1 MFKGVEK
8 FPWAKAV
15 LLSVCIPLASFL
27 IFGILLKTALPRGIL
42 GF

>member
-8 FPWAKAV
+8 FPWGKAV

-27 IFGILLKTALPRGIL
+27 IFSVLLKTVLPRGIL